1 MSLNKKQIQY
11 LKGVAHSLKPIVLL
25 GSNGLTEAVVAEID
39 YALNHHELIKVKIPT
54 DDRETK
60 GLIVEAI
67 CRETK
72 ATKVQVIGKTLVIYR
87 ESPEKKI
94 RIPKISFTSDKPSK
108 NDSYIA
114 VIFICVKYLLMFAI
128 FSCIIFKGG
137 NNFLSH
143 FYPTRF
149 H

>member
-60 GLIVEAI
+60 GLIVDAI
-67 CRETK
+67 CRETN
-72 ATKVQVIGKTLVIYR
+72 AIKVQVIGKTLVVYR
-87 ESPEKKI
+87 ESAEKKI
-94 RIPKISFTSDKPSK
+94 YIPKI
-108 NDSYIA
+108 
-114 VIFICVKYLLMFAI
+114 
-128 FSCIIFKGG
+128 
-137 NNFLSH
+137 
-143 FYPTRF
+143 
-149 H
+149 